1 MREHPQ
7 VPKQSPHSRLQ
18 RIREV
23 HLLVDVVIAAK
34 AVKRATGVG
43 ITRRIAMPL
52 RFHTTWTLKGH
63 SQKPNADIRRHRRTS
78 VYV

>member
-7 VPKQSPHSRLQ
+7 VPKQSPHFRLQ
-18 RIREV
+18 RIREI
-23 HLLVDVVIAAK
+23 HLLVEVVIAAK

-52 RFHTTWTLKGH
+52 RFHTTWTHKG
-63 SQKPNADIRRHRRTS
+63 QAAIYEADLQIS
-78 VYV
+78 